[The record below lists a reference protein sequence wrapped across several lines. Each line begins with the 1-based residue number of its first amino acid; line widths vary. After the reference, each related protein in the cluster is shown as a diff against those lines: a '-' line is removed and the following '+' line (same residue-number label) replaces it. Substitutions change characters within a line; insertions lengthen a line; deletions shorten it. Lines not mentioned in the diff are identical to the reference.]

1 MTGIPDRIEILKL
14 AASLLPSDPQATVRS
29 RIADALSIAALL
41 EDGLLA
47 GQSLDALSS
56 TLVPLLS
63 RKPSDGTLSLL
74 STPVDRLS
82 DLGQQVE
89 HGILVR
95 RDGVRK
101 GVEQAGDE
109 ALAGKFPVGVG
120 RHDESSPVC
129 GVEADRLEDAG
140 DGVMSSPDIAA
151 GPDDFDTALAQRHG
165 ERLEIVTGQSGVSG
179 YCKKTEAVNGTDD
192 MPQILASVATLTRL
206 SVPVTEEER
215 AAFSALPP
223 HARADILARILE
235 AMRVLYRTKSDGVY
249 FVFAAP
255 VRGFNPQTFC
265 LTEGPDGARHKLPAY
280 ETPWQP

>member
-1 MTGIPDRIEILKL
+1 MTGIPDRIEILTL
-14 AASLLPSDPQATVRS
+14 AASLLPSDPQATIRL
-29 RIADALSIAALL
+29 RITDALGIAALL

-47 GQSLDALSS
+47 RQSLDALSS

-74 STPVDRLS
+74 STSVDRLS

-120 RHDESSPVC
+120 RHDESSPVS
-129 GVEADRLEDAG
+129 GVKADRLEDAG

-151 GPDDFDTALAQRHG
+151 GPDDFAEMSAQRTN
-165 ERLEIVTGQSGVSG
+165 ETAWLVSPFEG
-179 YCKKTEAVNGTDD
+179 WKPNLLRRGWNV
-192 MPQILASVATLTRL
+192 LWRSRVA
-206 SVPVTEEER
+206 
-215 AAFSALPP
+215 
-223 HARADILARILE
+223 ARP
-235 AMRVLYRTKSDGVY
+235 S
-249 FVFAAP
+249 
-255 VRGFNPQTFC
+255 
-265 LTEGPDGARHKLPAY
+265 
-280 ETPWQP
+280 

>member
-14 AASLLPSDPQATVRS
+14 AASLLPSDPQTTVRS

-120 RHDESSPVC
+120 RHDESSPVS

-151 GPDDFDTALAQRHG
+151 GPDDFDAALAQRHG

-179 YCKKTEAVNGTDD
+179 YCKKTEAVNGTDAV
-192 MPQILASVATLTRL
+192 PQILANTAMLTRL

-215 AAFSALPP
+215 AAFNALP
-223 HARADILARILE
+223 AQSRADILGRLLDN
-235 AMRVLYRTKSDGVY
+235 MRVLYRTRPDGVY
-249 FVFAAP
+249 FSFASP
-255 VRGFNPQTFC
+255 KIGFDPRTFC
-265 LTEGPDGARHKLPAY
+265 LTEGPNGERHTFPDY
-280 ETPWQP
+280 ESPWEP